1 MRELESSLQEFGEFL
16 LKAQLARPAAAP
28 YFVRWVRRFLAR
40 PASDEPLT
48 DQVRGFCE
56 ELERNGGTEDWQVRQ
71 AEQALRIYFVNF
83 LKRTNWYQRPA
94 STVVDEQGQT
104 SPLAALEQLR
114 QRIRTRHYSYR
125 TECTYADWVR
135 RFLAYAAQQQGVPH
149 PRVESA
155 VVRDYLTHLAVQ
167 RRVSAST
174 QNQAFCAILFLCR
187 EVLGVNVENVSAAVK
202 AKRGQHLP
210 VVLSIPETL
219 ALY

>member
-28 YFVRWVRRFLAR
+28 YFVRWVRRFLSR

-56 ELERNGGTEDWQVRQ
+56 ELERNGATEDSQVRQ
-71 AEQALRIYFVNF
+71 ADQALRIYFVNF
-83 LKRTNWYQRPA
+83 LKRTDWHQRPA

-104 SPLAALEQLR
+104 SPLAALAQLR

-125 TECTYADWVR
+125 TECTCADWVR
-135 RFLAYAAQQQGVPH
+135 RFLGYASQQQAVLH

-155 VVRDYLTHLAVQ
+155 VVRDYLTHSAVRQ
-167 RRVSAST
+167 QVSAST

-202 AKRGQHLP
+202 IERGQHRRW
-210 VVLSIPETL
+210 S
-219 ALY
+219 